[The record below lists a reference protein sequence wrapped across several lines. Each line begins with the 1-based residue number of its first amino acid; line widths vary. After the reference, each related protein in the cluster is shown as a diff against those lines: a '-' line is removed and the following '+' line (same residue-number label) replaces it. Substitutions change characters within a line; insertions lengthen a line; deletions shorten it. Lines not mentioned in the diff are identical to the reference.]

1 MDKLLRI
8 AASAATVV
16 CFATA
21 PHTAHAQHSY
31 THTFTVDPSGNAD
44 YTTIQAAI
52 NALPSPM
59 VPTTILIYAGTYT
72 EALTVVDS
80 ELDIVGINR
89 EGVVIKPPADTDA
102 ITIKGNGARLNTIR
116 NLTIWTN
123 DPTTGEG
130 RGVVIENNG
139 GADPTD
145 IGIDGVT
152 FRIDG
157 ANSDAIRLNDRA
169 HSIEISNVTVLGAG
183 EDTIKGICV
192 TGGTSADPSVGLT
205 ISNVVMLLD
214 GCSAKG
220 VTFEDEAEDV
230 TITGLVIRKPSFGGR
245 GIEAEMATNL
255 YVENC
260 DVLAHDGDGLIVG
273 PNTIV
278 RDSSIIVRKAY
289 GSDDGCGT
297 SSDDKPG
304 IKIGDIDGVVVDN
317 CFLEGRLSGIVI
329 GTGADDVS
337 VISSDILGGIAGAT
351 IKGASGVSLTN
362 CRIAGDSAL
371 GTGTGLPQEQHYGVR
386 VLGTTSGLTLASS
399 VVSAHS
405 TTARDAMGILVETAP
420 TDRPLQVLD
429 CVVSADVTSAA
440 TGVAHAVQSED
451 AEGIDMIGGSADATD
466 EDEREVDVY
475 DVYNASASEVRVR
488 TSGTQYS
495 RWKGAIGAAV
505 GPEVQTLRV
514 VRVPSAGAATV
525 LATKSLTGLEQTIV
539 TGINDPK
546 VFRVLSVT
554 GNQAGMTQTVI
565 VIGLDW
571 GLRPVADAITLSGT
585 ATVEGVKAFRFV
597 DKIILPAESSS
608 GETVS
613 VGTAEILGLHWP
625 IAKTDDLL
633 EIAQRTSSGTTYLI
647 QSSTPT
653 PSVERG
659 TVDISA
665 LSPAD
670 DDSIEFTYRAS
681 K

>member
-1 MDKLLRI
+1 MHKLLRI
-8 AASAATVV
+8 AAAL

-21 PHTAHAQHSY
+21 AHAQHSY

-59 VPTTILIYAGTYT
+59 VPTTILVYAGTYT
-72 EALTVVDS
+72 EALTVVDA
-80 ELDIVGINR
+80 ELDIVGISR

-102 ITIKGNGARLNTIR
+102 ITIKGNGARLNTIG

-130 RGVVIENNG
+130 RGVVIKNNG

-145 IGIDGVT
+145 IGIYGVT
-152 FRIDG
+152 FQIDG
-157 ANSDAIRLNDRA
+157 ANSDAVLLDDRT
-169 HSIEISNVTVLGAG
+169 HRVEISNVTILGAA

-192 TGGTSADPSVGLT
+192 TGGTAADPSVGLT
-205 ISNVVMLLD
+205 ISNVVMLFD

-220 VTFEDEAEDV
+220 VTIEDEAEDV
-230 TITGLVIRKPSFGGR
+230 TITGLVIRKPSFSGR
-245 GIEAEMATNL
+245 GIEAALATNL
-255 YVENC
+255 LVENC
-260 DVLAHDGDGLIVG
+260 DILAHDGDGLIAG

-289 GSDDGCGT
+289 GSDDGCGN

-304 IKIGDIDGVVVDN
+304 IMIGDIDGVVVDN
-317 CFLEGRLSGIVI
+317 CSLEGRLSGIVI

-337 VISSDILGGIAGAT
+337 VISSDILGGIAGVT

-371 GTGTGLPQEQHYGVR
+371 GTGTGIPQEQHYGVR

-429 CVVSADVTSAA
+429 CAVSAHVTSAA
-440 TGVAHAVQSED
+440 TGVAHAVQSKATD
-451 AEGIDMIGGSADATD
+451 GIEMIGGSADAID
-466 EDEREVDVY
+466 EDEREADVY
-475 DVYNASASEVRVR
+475 DLYSASTSEVRVR

-514 VRVPSAGAATV
+514 VKVPSAGAATV
-525 LATKSLTGLEQTIV
+525 LATKSLTGLEQTIS
-539 TGINDPK
+539 TGIFSPE

-554 GNQAGMTQTVI
+554 GNHADLDQSVI
-565 VIGLDW
+565 IIGLDW
-571 GLRPVADAITLSGT
+571 GLRPIADSITLDGT
-585 ATVEGVKAFRFV
+585 NTVDGVKAFRRV
-597 DKIILPAESSS
+597 TKIILPADPNS
-608 GETVS
+608 GRTVS

-625 IAKTDDLL
+625 IAETGDLL

-647 QSSTPT
+647 QASTPT